1 MEKYDAAFIECVKE
15 KDLELFTILNDYHN
29 FLLDENFI
37 QDTSNWQLQHLREQ
51 LANGDISIDR
61 GLFVEK
67 MFDNGFEGWFYFKP
81 DKRSLLANC
90 LVGAKKDDKQNGLL
104 IQSSL
109 LVYENVFTFEMDSV
123 LEKQGVVLE
132 KNAIESEVYK
142 YCLLYNLIPI
152 K

>member
-51 LANGDISIDR
+51 LTNGDISIDR

-90 LVGAKKDDKQNGLL
+90 LVGAKKDWKRMQLNQKFINIVCCTILF
-104 IQSSL
+104 QSSR
-109 LVYENVFTFEMDSV
+109 VGVFG
-123 LEKQGVVLE
+123 LALKQ
-132 KNAIESEVYK
+132 IYR
-142 YCLLYNLIPI
+142 
-152 K
+152 